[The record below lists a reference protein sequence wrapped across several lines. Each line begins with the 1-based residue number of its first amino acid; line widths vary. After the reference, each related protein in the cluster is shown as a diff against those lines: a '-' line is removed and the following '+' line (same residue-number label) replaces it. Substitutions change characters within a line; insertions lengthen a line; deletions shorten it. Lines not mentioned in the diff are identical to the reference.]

1 MFGFSFKDWASF
13 IGLSQMAFG
22 TKFVNKTNAFTY
34 MVCTVGIKSKKY
46 VVKNLFTSV
55 TNIVA
60 TYTQILHATF
70 AILT

>member
-1 MFGFSFKDWASF
+1 
-13 IGLSQMAFG
+13 MAFG